1 MLGPTDGDVEEREM
15 FLYDLDK
22 VVDRAGNGYR
32 FCVGNSIKVDIT
44 GTFRVA
50 GENDNRGMVVDFCSE
65 RGFVCVCNM

>member
-1 MLGPTDGDVEEREM
+1 M

-65 RGFVCVCNM
+65 RGFVCV